1 MSWSSMRKQ
10 AELKRGVFVDLARA
24 EDVRALLL
32 DPDRQWKDGRS
43 AAELTSWWNGVPAVV
58 AMMVASDRSLARKQC
73 ERVVFEKKTSVPG
86 AGGATRTD
94 LMAYFDESAVPLVIA
109 VEGKAGET
117 FDAMCSAWVD
127 GGSSPR
133 SPANRRKRLAALCKI
148 VGCSSDAA
156 MGLRYQLLVRTAAA
170 LHEAK
175 AVGASRAIMLVHSFD
190 PAAYGANDFFRF
202 AASIGVELEAFN
214 RLSPPM
220 ERGAVTLQLGWARD
234 VARAQPPAADATIER
249 DDTRRRR

>member
-1 MSWSSMRKQ
+1 MRKQ
-10 AELKRGVFVDLARA
+10 AELKRGVFVDLARP

-43 AAELTSWWNGVPAVV
+43 AAELTHSWWNGVPALV
-58 AMMVASDRSLARKQC
+58 AAMVANDRALVRMQC

-94 LMAYFDESAVPLVIA
+94 LLAYFDESGAPLVIA

-117 FDAMCSAWVD
+117 FDAICSAWID
-127 GGSSPR
+127 AGSSPR
-133 SPANRRKRLAALCKI
+133 SPANRRKRLEALCKI
-148 VGCSSDAA
+148 VGCNSDAA

-175 AVGASRAIMLVHSFD
+175 AIGASRAIMLVHSFD
-190 PAAYGANDFFRF
+190 PAAYGANDLFRF
-202 AASIGVELEAFN
+202 AASIGAELDAFN
-214 RLSPPM
+214 RLSAPV

-234 VARAQPPAADATIER
+234 AARALVPGRKAPE
-249 DDTRRRR
+249 